1 MIKIRQQLMLLVLS
15 CFSLQLMLMDP
26 LYLDKVQITLAK
38 VTTLVRTTICKLS
51 LALSLSQG
59 WQCTLVSKVRERCKI
74 LSQTTRTMLPSLN
87 SKNNNNNSANNNIN
101 NKAPLYQNKPPPI
114 PTIPYLLQKFHQA
127 MAARLSFDFSKQL
140 AIILPIHCESER

>member
-1 MIKIRQQLMLLVLS
+1 MIKIRQQLMLLVLY

-38 VTTLVRTTICKLS
+38 VTTLVLTTICKLS

-59 WQCTLVSKVRERCKI
+59 WQCTFVSKVQERCAI
-74 LSQTTRTMLPSLN
+74 LSQTIKAMLPLL
-87 SKNNNNNSANNNIN
+87 NNNNKNSTNNNIN
-101 NKAPLYQNKPPPI
+101 NKAPLYQNKPPSI
-114 PTIPYLLQKFHQA
+114 PTISYLLQKFHQE
-127 MAARLSFDFSKQL
+127 MAARLSFDFRKQL